1 MHIVFTS
8 EGVMGT
14 PTALKAVAALL
25 NAFVMALVAVAVTD
39 FVAQWVSN
47 EFAAEKFEDDG
58 ERAALD
64 MLLEKEAD
72 HGVPFNF
79 EDLRL
84 RQANGE
90 LSEECYEASRCCGLL
105 QLFARSLAR
114 ALTLHASRALAVRH
128 LPAGEGDGGAAA
140 GRPARARRDGHH
152 RRGHRPAR
160 PAG

>member
-1 MHIVFTS
+1 
-8 EGVMGT
+8 MGT
-14 PTALKAVAALL
+14 PTALRAVSALL

-64 MLLEKEAD
+64 TLLEKEAD

-90 LSEECYEASRCCGLL
+90 LSEECYEASRK
-105 QLFARSLAR
+105 A
-114 ALTLHASRALAVRH
+114 ALWQLHARLLAC
-128 LPAGEGDGGAAA
+128 
-140 GRPARARRDGHH
+140 
-152 RRGHRPAR
+152 
-160 PAG
+160 

>member
-1 MHIVFTS
+1 MHVVFTS
-8 EGVMGT
+8 EGIMGT
-14 PTALKAVAALL
+14 PTALRAVSALL

-90 LSEECYEASRCCGLL
+90 LSEECYEARPAACL
-105 QLFARSLAR
+105 
-114 ALTLHASRALAVRH
+114 RALACSR
-128 LPAGEGDGGAAA
+128 ADAACI
-140 GRPARARRDGHH
+140 ARARSPPSSGW
-152 RRGHRPAR
+152 RRRWRSCGRAACACAARRPSSQR
-160 PAG
+160 T